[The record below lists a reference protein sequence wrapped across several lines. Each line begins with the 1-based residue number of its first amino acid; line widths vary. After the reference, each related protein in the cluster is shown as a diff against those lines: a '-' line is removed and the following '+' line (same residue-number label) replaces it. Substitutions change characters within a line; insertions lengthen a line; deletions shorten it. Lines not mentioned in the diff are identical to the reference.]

1 VCVAI
6 ADYDDVVSGVP
17 VEQALSD
24 WPYSKAVLRL
34 HGQFS
39 RAGGFQR
46 CLDHLVVTPRENS
59 IAFLVDA
66 DMVAYPG
73 LTNRIINNTI
83 VDKVRASVGSLFRSS
98 PSPSPSPSPPL
109 SSYLLP
115 PSHFHLALDLNF

>member
-1 VCVAI
+1 MCVAI

-46 CLDHLVVTPRENS
+46 CLDHLVVTPREKS

-66 DMVAYPG
+66 DMVVYPG
-73 LTNRIINNTI
+73 FVNRIVQYTKRG
-83 VDKVRASVGSLFRSS
+83 KVWARC
-98 PSPSPSPSPPL
+98 
-109 SSYLLP
+109 
-115 PSHFHLALDLNF
+115 